1 MIPDDIQQFL
11 RGMDTPDFFIRQN
24 RERCQNIHE
33 SLQHEIMQGTVTLN
47 VNIDYEL
54 LVKVEEVL
62 QEYGW
67 TPEEAMVLFLMWAV
81 VCPEKFRVW
90 CRNKEGNNC

>member
-11 RGMDTPDFFIRQN
+11 RGMDTPDFFISQN

-33 SLQHEIMQGTVTLN
+33 SLQDEIMQGTVMLN
-47 VNIDYEL
+47 VNVDHEL
-54 LVKVEEVL
+54 LVRVEEVL
-62 QEYGW
+62 LEYGW

-81 VCPEKFRVW
+81 MCPEKFRIWFRSAEV
-90 CRNKEGNNC
+90 NN